1 MWHEYDRQY
10 KGSCEIPWYWNV
22 RACARVCVCVCV
34 CVQLSRFEE
43 GQQHELTS
51 ASENVPEG
59 YAVGGFTFL
68 TRIT

>member
-1 MWHEYDRQY
+1 MLLRFHDTEM
-10 KGSCEIPWYWNV
+10 
-22 RACARVCVCVCV
+22 CVY
-34 CVQLSRFEE
+34 VQLSGFDE

-59 YAVGGFTFL
+59 YLVGGFTFM

>member
-1 MWHEYDRQY
+1 MTDGVKALVIFHDTEM
-10 KGSCEIPWYWNV
+10 CT
-22 RACARVCVCVCV
+22 CV
-34 CVQLSRFEE
+34 CVQFEE

-59 YAVGGFTFL
+59 YLAGGFIFL